1 MHIMQSRRDILTTLS
16 AAGAASVLGPWA
28 SLADVGPPEVT
39 TIRIAKTLGICS
51 APQYIA
57 EALLRA
63 EGFTDIAYVRTAGGF
78 TVPEMVGRG
87 EIHFASTFAATVVYH
102 LDAGVPVTVLSGLH
116 SGCFELF
123 THGPIQSIGDL
134 KGRRVGIQSLSSS
147 AHLYMAI
154 MAAQVGLDPD
164 KDLEWIVPPQG
175 KAMELF
181 TKQKVDAFL
190 GFPPEP
196 QELRARNIGRMI
208 LSTATDKPWSDYFC
222 CVVFGNRDFVRA
234 HPVATKR
241 YLRALLKAT
250 DLCAI
255 EPERAAQG
263 LIDAGFTPRYDYA
276 LQTLIE
282 TPYDRWREFDAEDTM
297 RFFAL
302 RLHEVGMVNS
312 SPNAL
317 LAEGTDWRFL
327 NELKRELK
335 A

>member
-1 MHIMQSRRDILTTLS
+1 MHIMRSRRDFLATLS
-16 AAGAASVLGPWA
+16 AAGAAGVLGA
-28 SLADVGPPEVT
+28 RGSSADEGPPET
-39 TIRIAKTLGICS
+39 TSIRIAKTLGICS

-57 EALLRA
+57 DDLLRA
-63 EGFTDIAYVRTAGGF
+63 EGFTDIAYVPTAGGL
-78 TVPEMVGRG
+78 TVPQMVGRG
-87 EIHFASTFAATVVYH
+87 EIDFASTFAATVVYY
-102 LDAGVPVTVLSGLH
+102 LDAGVPITTLSGLH

-134 KGRRVGIQSLSSS
+134 KGKRVGTQSLSSS
-147 AHLYMAI
+147 AYLYMAI
-154 MAAQVGLDPD
+154 MAAQVGLNPRE
-164 KDLEWIVPPQG
+164 DLEWIVPPEG
-175 KAMELF
+175 KAVELF
-181 TKQKVDAFL
+181 TERRVDAFL

-196 QELRARNIGRMI
+196 QELRARKIGRMI

-222 CVVFGNRDFVRA
+222 CMVFGNRDFVRD

-250 DLCAI
+250 DVCAT

-263 LIDAGFTPRYDYA
+263 LIDGGFAPRYDYA
-276 LQTLIE
+276 LQTLVE

-302 RLHEVGMVNS
+302 RLLEVSMITSG
-312 SPNAL
+312 PNAL
-317 LAEGTDWRFL
+317 IAEGTDWRFL

>member
-1 MHIMQSRRDILTTLS
+1 MRISQTRRHFL
-16 AAGAASVLGPWA
+16 ASA
-28 SLADVGPPEVT
+28 SLAAAAGVLGGRGSIADEGPPEVT

-63 EGFTDIAYVRTAGGF
+63 EGFTDITYVRTPGGF
-78 TVPEMVGRG
+78 TVPQMVGRG
-87 EIHFASTFAATVVYH
+87 EIDFASTFAATAVYH
-102 LDAGVPVTVLSGLH
+102 LDAGVPVTTLSGLH

-123 THGPIQSIGDL
+123 AHGPIRSISDL
-134 KGRRVGIQSLSSS
+134 KGRKVGIQSLSSS

-154 MAAQVGLDPD
+154 MAAQVGLDPRE
-164 KDLEWIVPPQG
+164 DLDWIVPPAGQ
-175 KAMELF
+175 AVELF
-181 TKQKVDAFL
+181 AERKVDAFL

-196 QELRARNIGRMI
+196 QELRARKIGRMI
-208 LSTATDKPWSDYFC
+208 LSTATDNPWSNYFC
-222 CVVFGNRDFVRA
+222 CVVYGNRDFVRA
-234 HPVATKR
+234 HPIATKR

-250 DLCAI
+250 DLCAN

-263 LIDAGFTPRYDYA
+263 LIDAGFAARYDYA

-302 RLHEVGMVNS
+302 RLHEVGMIQS